1 MYWIS
6 KNIPSKYFLM
16 TKAKMASFSVRKPAR
31 YLNQMIKDNLQQWNK
46 NYSMCLL
53 IESTTNG
60 HLPWALAIYL
70 SKD

>member
-16 TKAKMASFSVRKPAR
+16 TKAKMANFSVRKPAR

-46 NYSMCLL
+46 NYSMCPFVVDSIRRHML
-53 IESTTNG
+53 
-60 HLPWALAIYL
+60 
-70 SKD
+70 